1 MDHWSGRDNKGMAMA
16 QFTEDQLAQL
26 KEALQRRYVEL
37 REEVRD
43 ELERSGNE
51 HYADLA
57 GSVPDPGDASVA
69 DMLVD
74 LDANLV
80 DRQVN
85 EMREVEAALKRLADL
100 DYGDC
105 IECGGEIGFERLMA
119 YPIAQR
125 CVRCQ
130 SLHEKTYSREN
141 KPTL

>member
-1 MDHWSGRDNKGMAMA
+1 MA
-16 QFTEDQLAQL
+16 QFSDDQLTQL
-26 KEALQRRYVEL
+26 KEALQQRYLEL
-37 REEVRD
+37 REEVRG

-51 HYADLA
+51 HYVDLA
-57 GSVPDPGDASVA
+57 GSVADPGDASVA

-85 EMREVEAALKRLADL
+85 EMREVEATLKRLADL

-105 IECGGEIGFERLMA
+105 IDCGGEIGFERLMA
-119 YPIAQR
+119 YPTAQR

-130 SLHEKTYSREN
+130 SLHEKTYSHEN